1 MLTRRSFFAFSAAAS
16 LARHAHAASPPLFKP
31 VEINHIALRAVDL
44 EASEN
49 YYRDV
54 FGAPGIIFEKPG
66 QRYMRMGKNF
76 VALFERDE
84 PAMDHFAISIEDYDA
99 DAVESQLKALGHETR
114 RSSDFVYVHDPDG
127 IEIQIA
133 HAEHEM
139 ASPVVREAPEK
150 SIFKGSGVRHVAV
163 RVGKLERSVNFY
175 QSLFGL
181 QQSREAANGAWLSV
195 GPNELGLFAGADPG
209 LDHYSLAVESYD
221 ARTAGKAMRAVGHP
235 YNRNYGLFFAWDPNR
250 HRIEVAGP
258 DAKHRLE

>member
-16 LARHAHAASPPLFKP
+16 LARHAHAASAPLFKP
-31 VEINHIALRAVDL
+31 VEINHIALRVL
-44 EASEN
+44 ELEESEA

-76 VALFERDE
+76 VALFEKDE

-99 DAVESQLKALGHETR
+99 DTVEAKLKELGHKTR

-127 IEIQIA
+127 LEIQIA

-139 ASPVVREAPEK
+139 ASPVVREAPEE
-150 SIFKGSGVRHVAV
+150 SIFKGTGVRHVAV
-163 RVGKLERSVNFY
+163 RVGKLERTVEFY
-175 QSLFGL
+175 ESLFGL

-195 GPNELGLFAGADPG
+195 GPNELGLFAGAAPG
-209 LDHYSLAVESYD
+209 LDHYSLSVEAYD
-221 ARTAGKAMRAVGHP
+221 GRAAGKTMRGAGRPH
-235 YNRNYGLFFAWDPNR
+235 NRNYGLFYVWDPNR

-258 DAKHRLE
+258 EAKHRLE